1 MANTTIQEKRR
12 QQIMDALT
20 RCLLKKP
27 FNQTSIKDIAAAAK
41 INHGMLHYY
50 YKSKEDILLNYIEFV
65 IEHYKTIFEEWMASK
80 KHEFKDPEDMLRAC
94 LDFAYHR
101 ITSNRDLSKIFIEF
115 QELAMY
121 NPKIK
126 KKLRKAYSEW
136 IETIQMLLTET
147 SRKEASV
154 PHISAGL
161 VAFSEGISLLSLIL
175 DKDDLEVEGL
185 FKVFQD
191 QFIQYFIKSISIS

>member
-1 MANTTIQEKRR
+1 MANTTIQDKRR
-12 QQIMDALT
+12 RQIMDALT

-27 FNQTSIKDIAAAAK
+27 FNQTSIKDIAAAAG

-50 YKSKEDILLNYIEFV
+50 YKSKEDILLNYIEF
-65 IEHYKTIFEEWMASK
+65 IINHYKTIFEEWMASK
-80 KHEFKDPEDMLRAC
+80 TPDFKDPEDILRAC

-115 QELAMY
+115 QELAIY

-136 IETIQMLLTET
+136 IETVQILLTENYNT
-147 SRKEASV
+147 EAAV

-161 VAFSEGISLLSLIL
+161 VAFSEGISLISLIL
-175 DKDDLEVEGL
+175 DKDDVEIEGM
-185 FKVFQD
+185 FKVFQEY
-191 QFIQYFIKSISIS
+191 FIQYFIKSVTQ

>member
-1 MANTTIQEKRR
+1 MAHTPIQEKRR
-12 QQIMDALT
+12 RQVMDALT

-27 FNQTSIKDIAAAAK
+27 FNQTSIKDIAAVAG

-65 IEHYKTIFEEWMASK
+65 IDHYKTDFENWMVSK
-80 KHEFKDPEDMLRAC
+80 TPEFKDPEDMMRAC

-101 ITSNRDLSKIFIEF
+101 ITSNRDLSKIFLEF
-115 QELAMY
+115 QEMAIY

-136 IETIQMLLTET
+136 IGTIQMILTQTFKDED
-147 SRKEASV
+147 SV

-175 DKDDLEVEGL
+175 DKDDIEIEKL
-185 FKVFQD
+185 FKAFQEP
-191 QFIQYFIKSISIS
+191 FIQYFMKR

>member
-1 MANTTIQEKRR
+1 MAHTTIQEKRR
-12 QQIMDALT
+12 RQIMDALT

-50 YKSKEDILLNYIEFV
+50 YKSKEDILFNYIEFV
-65 IEHYKTIFEEWMASK
+65 IDHYKTIFEEWMVSK
-80 KHEFKDPEDMLRAC
+80 APDFKDPEDMLRAC
-94 LDFAYHR
+94 IDFAYHR
-101 ITSNRDLSKIFIEF
+101 ITSNRDLSKIFLEF
-115 QELAMY
+115 QALAIY

-126 KKLRKAYSEW
+126 KKLRQAYTEW
-136 IETIQMLLTET
+136 IETVQIIIAKTCRE
-147 SRKEASV
+147 EASV

-175 DKDDLEVEGL
+175 DKDDVEIEGL
-185 FKVFQD
+185 FKTFKE
-191 QFIQYFIKSISIS
+191 QFIQYFMKNIPR

>member
-1 MANTTIQEKRR
+1 MAQTTIQEKRR
-12 QQIMDALT
+12 RQIMDALT

-50 YKSKEDILLNYIEFV
+50 FKSKEDILLNYIEFV
-65 IEHYKTIFEEWMASK
+65 IDHYKTIFEEWMVSK
-80 KHEFKDPEDMLRAC
+80 TPEFKDPEDMLRAC

-101 ITSNRDLSKIFIEF
+101 ITSNRDLSKIFLEF
-115 QELAMY
+115 QELAIY

-136 IETIQMLLTET
+136 IETIQIILTET
-147 SRKEASV
+147 FKDEDSV

-175 DKDDLEVEGL
+175 DKDDVEIEGL
-185 FKVFQD
+185 FKAFQEP
-191 QFIQYFIKSISIS
+191 FIHYFMKRIG

>member
-1 MANTTIQEKRR
+1 MMHTTIQEKRR
-12 QQIMDALT
+12 RQIMDALT

-50 YKSKEDILLNYIEFV
+50 YKSKEDILFNYIEFV
-65 IEHYKTIFEEWMASK
+65 IDHYKTIFEEWMVSK
-80 KHEFKDPEDMLRAC
+80 APDFKDPEDMLRAC
-94 LDFAYHR
+94 IDFAYHR
-101 ITSNRDLSKIFIEF
+101 ITSNRDLSKIFLEF
-115 QELAMY
+115 QALAIY

-126 KKLRKAYSEW
+126 KKLRQAYTEW
-136 IETIQMLLTET
+136 IETVQIIIAKTCRE
-147 SRKEASV
+147 EASV

-175 DKDDLEVEGL
+175 DKDDVEIEGL
-185 FKVFQD
+185 FKVFKE
-191 QFIQYFIKSISIS
+191 QFIQYFIKNVPR

>member
-1 MANTTIQEKRR
+1 MAHTPIQEKRR
-12 QQIMDALT
+12 RQIMDALT

-65 IEHYKTIFEEWMASK
+65 IEHYKTNFEEWMVSK
-80 KHEFKDPEDMLRAC
+80 TPDFQNPEDMLRAC

-101 ITSNRDLSKIFIEF
+101 ITSNRDLSKIFLEF
-115 QELAMY
+115 QELAIY

-126 KKLRKAYSEW
+126 KKLRQAYSEW
-136 IETIQMLLTET
+136 IETVQVILTQT
-147 SRKEASV
+147 CKADAPV

-175 DKDDLEVEGL
+175 DKDDVEIEGL
-185 FKVFQD
+185 FKVFQE
-191 QFIQYFIKSISIS
+191 QFIQYFMSSIS

>member
-1 MANTTIQEKRR
+1 
-12 QQIMDALT
+12 MDALT

-27 FNQTSIKDIAAAAK
+27 FNQTSIKDIAAAAG

-50 YKSKEDILLNYIEFV
+50 YKNKEDILLNYIEFV
-65 IEHYKTIFEEWMASK
+65 IEHYKTNFEDWMISK
-80 KHEFKDPEDMLRAC
+80 TPDFKNPEDTLRAC
-94 LDFAYHR
+94 IDFAYHR

-115 QELAMY
+115 QELAIY

-126 KKLRKAYSEW
+126 KKLRQAYSEW
-136 IETIQMLLTET
+136 IETVQILLTKTCQE
-147 SRKEASV
+147 EASV

-175 DKDDLEVEGL
+175 DKDDAEIENL
-185 FKVFQD
+185 FKAFQE
-191 QFIQYFIKSISIS
+191 QFIEYFIKRITP

>member
-1 MANTTIQEKRR
+1 MANTPIQEKRR
-12 QQIMDALT
+12 RQIMEALT
-20 RCLLKKP
+20 RCLIKKP

-50 YKSKEDILLNYIEFV
+50 YKSKEDVLLNYIEFI
-65 IEHYKTIFEEWMASK
+65 IEHYKTVFEKWMVSK
-80 KHEFKDPEDMLRAC
+80 APDFQTPEDMLRAC
-94 LDFAYHR
+94 IDFVYHR

-115 QELAMY
+115 QELAIY

-126 KKLRKAYSEW
+126 RKLRQAYCEW
-136 IETIQMLLTET
+136 IETVQTILVKTCKE
-147 SRKEASV
+147 EASV

-175 DKDDLEVEGL
+175 NKNDIEIEEV
-185 FKVFQD
+185 FKTFKE
-191 QFIQYFIKSISIS
+191 QFLQYFANSVKQ

>member
-1 MANTTIQEKRR
+1 ME
-12 QQIMDALT
+12 ALT
-20 RCLLKKP
+20 RCLVKKP

-50 YKSKEDILLNYIEFV
+50 YKSKEDVLLNYIEFI
-65 IEHYKTIFEEWMASK
+65 IEHYKTVFEKWMVSK
-80 KHEFKDPEDMLRAC
+80 APDFQTPEDMLRAC
-94 LDFAYHR
+94 IDFVYHR

-115 QELAMY
+115 QELAIY

-126 KKLRKAYSEW
+126 RKLRQAYCEW
-136 IETIQMLLTET
+136 IETVQTILVKTCKE
-147 SRKEASV
+147 EASV

-175 DKDDLEVEGL
+175 NKNDIEIEGV
-185 FKVFQD
+185 FKTFKE
-191 QFIQYFIKSISIS
+191 QFLQYFVNSVKQ